1 MFSATHTQCLSC
13 TAIDGLFFVILG
25 RDAVETQPQK
35 RMKLRATPV
44 LLLGLALVFLLA
56 QRAQAKTTTNIR
68 AGAAACRA
76 AARGPRAPRHLS
88 HRSRPI
94 IIEHKEED
102 EEEDEDDEEEEDED
116 VDSLECEVERCR
128 RVGKVAKKAFRGF
141 VKVSD
146 LVYKW
151 VPVIKD
157 LLRRPKHHR
166 HESFVIPAELCDCSD
181 ECEYY

>member
-1 MFSATHTQCLSC
+1 
-13 TAIDGLFFVILG
+13 
-25 RDAVETQPQK
+25 
-35 RMKLRATPV
+35 MKLRATPV

-56 QRAQAKTTTNIR
+56 QRAQAKTTTNT
-68 AGAAACRA
+68 RA
-76 AARGPRAPRHLS
+76 AARRGPRAPRHLS

-94 IIEHKEED
+94 IIEH
-102 EEEDEDDEEEEDED
+102 EEEDEKEDDDDDDDDEEEEEED
-116 VDSLECEVERCR
+116 VDSLECEVDRCR

-166 HESFVIPAELCDCSD
+166 HTESFVIPAELCDCSD